1 VKAWVDEAVSA
12 GARLLLG
19 SGVEGTLLK
28 PTVLAD
34 VTPAM
39 KVFCKEVF
47 GPVVGITRFR
57 TLDEAVELANATEYG
72 LQAGVFTASIHTA
85 FEVARRLQ
93 FGGMLINDAP
103 TYRTDQ
109 MPYGGMKASGN
120 TREGP
125 HYAIREMTVEK
136 LVVLNGVSL

>member
-1 VKAWVDEAVSA
+1 MKAWVDEAVSA
-12 GARLLLG
+12 GARLILG
-19 SGVEGTLLK
+19 GEVEGTILK

-34 VTPAM
+34 VTPQM
-39 KVFCKEVF
+39 KVFCQEVF

-72 LQAGVFTASIHTA
+72 LQAGVFTASIHIA
-85 FEVARRLQ
+85 FEIVRRLR
-93 FGGMLINDAP
+93 FGGVLINEAP

-109 MPYGGMKASGN
+109 MPYGGVKASGN

>member
-1 VKAWVDEAVSA
+1 
-12 GARLLLG
+12 
-19 SGVEGTLLK
+19 
-28 PTVLAD
+28 
-34 VTPAM
+34 
-39 KVFCKEVF
+39 
-47 GPVVGITRFR
+47 
-57 TLDEAVELANATEYG
+57 VELANATEYG

-93 FGGMLINDAP
+93 FGGVLINDAP

-109 MPYGGMKASGN
+109 MPYGGVKASGN